1 MPSWN
6 ERASAPLVLAAD
18 GARSCRRCDCSRAH
32 SEIGCK
38 TASAFYQ
45 LPIIKVPLQTIV
57 GSVLS
62 GGSAGIADPGEAAP
76 MVRADIVAQ
85 SVERRKA
92 TAVVAMTQELLRQ
105 STVAQS
111 LISRFLSARV
121 SEAVD
126 RDAIGTVLL
135 SGAASFT
142 GTASV
147 LNDVAK
153 LLSAVGL
160 TTQSWPVFVVSPS
173 LAVSMAVLHTN
184 NQRAFPDLNAYGGGE
199 IYGIKTL
206 ISAGAP
212 ASSIVLL
219 DCARI
224 VGAAELPV
232 TDISRQATL
241 EMLDAPTSH
250 AGRRESNRCHRSG
263 SGVLV
268 ANRLVSLSARRATT
282 ARPSWM

>member
-1 MPSWN
+1 MKAIQDLAAEVRSSRIGDWAEYARYLALDLGSAPNALAMAKSSGASKRVVDALV
-6 ERASAPLVLAAD
+6 ERASVGAAGVSGGWGTESPALRLLE
-18 GARSCRRCDCSRAH
+18 GAFGDWLQN
-32 SEIGCK
+32 
-38 TASAFYQ
+38 ASAFYQ

-62 GGSAGIADPGEAAP
+62 GGSAGIADPGEGAP

-147 LNDVAK
+147 LNDVANCSA
-153 LLSAVGL
+153 LLA
-160 TTQSWPVFVVSPS
+160 
-173 LAVSMAVLHTN
+173 
-184 NQRAFPDLNAYGGGE
+184 
-199 IYGIKTL
+199 
-206 ISAGAP
+206 
-212 ASSIVLL
+212 
-219 DCARI
+219 
-224 VGAAELPV
+224 
-232 TDISRQATL
+232 
-241 EMLDAPTSH
+241 
-250 AGRRESNRCHRSG
+250 
-263 SGVLV
+263 
-268 ANRLVSLSARRATT
+268 
-282 ARPSWM
+282 